1 MPLRR
6 LPAALCAATAALH
19 LLCVGCIRPVVS
31 FHLAAPPRLGTTR
44 LSSVRDDGA
53 NESSDE
59 GRTFNDAAILGETL
73 DIDRRGGTYSW
84 SSPRRTAK
92 EDVRSA
98 QPPSNPTSAT
108 KDPYTCIAF
117 DGCGP
122 IVLHQQP
129 GAFLA
134 PNAPDDGASSNES
147 AASRR
152 RSGRT
157 GVALWSA
164 AHVLSHYI
172 DAQWSKG
179 GPWRSDESGA
189 SSNPRWRVLELGAG
203 LGLCSAVAAK
213 HGMDVVATDNDPE
226 VLELLA
232 ENLERN
238 RIRDNNPSRSVDCR
252 DQQVHVH
259 SLDWI
264 AAAGDSRAEASAVF
278 RQLEALGGA
287 DLILLSDVIYGATR
301 PAWEALL
308 TLLSK
313 FRAQRQRLAGALDED
328 GPSFPRGEPLV
339 LLSYTQRRRDM
350 SPQDEAHFFAMVK
363 AAGMEAVLIPAE
375 NVPHG
380 GKYVLTS
387 LFELRWI

>member
-1 MPLRR
+1 MPIRR
-6 LPAALCAATAALH
+6 LLAAICASATLH
-19 LLCVGCIRPVVS
+19 LLLCIGCIRPVVS
-31 FHLAAPPRLGTTR
+31 FPLAATPPRLGTR
-44 LSSVRDDGA
+44 LLDVRDDDT

-59 GRTFNDAAILGETL
+59 GRTFNDAAILGDTL
-73 DIDRRGGTYSW
+73 DVDRRGGTYSW

-92 EDVRSA
+92 EDVRS
-98 QPPSNPTSAT
+98 SKLTSAT
-108 KDPYTCIAF
+108 KDPYTCIVF
-117 DGCGP
+117 DGCGS

-134 PNAPDDGASSNES
+134 PNAPDDGAGVDES
-147 AASRR
+147 AARRR

-179 GPWRSDESGA
+179 GSWRGDESGTR
-189 SSNPRWRVLELGAG
+189 SNPRWTVLELGAG
-203 LGLCSAVAAK
+203 LGLCSVVAVK

-226 VLELLA
+226 VLALLA

-238 RIRDNNPSRSVDCR
+238 RIRGNNRKTDGTDGG

-259 SLDWI
+259 SLDWV
-264 AAAGDSRAEASAVF
+264 AAASDLRAETSHAVF
-278 RQLEALGGA
+278 QQLEALGGA
-287 DLILLSDVIYGATR
+287 DLILVSDVIYGATR
-301 PAWEALL
+301 PAWKALL
-308 TLLSK
+308 ALLNK
-313 FRAQRQRLAGALDED
+313 FRAQRQRLAEPLDED

-387 LFELRWI
+387 LFELQWI